1 MVKQVLNGKRNFAM
15 VTGDLQYVL
24 LTLPDAC
31 VDAAIIDPPG
41 ALGFCGK
48 EWDGDMGG
56 RDAWV
61 GKMTSHFKA
70 HSRVVKPGSFVFVWS
85 FPRTSHWTGLAIE
98 NAGLEIV
105 DTFFHL
111 FSHRK
116 PSSPDL
122 LKIGAEMWW
131 LCRTPVSG
139 SKTPVSGSVEVGS
152 HWTLKNTPGL
162 DLEVFKIDG
171 SLVRYRY
178 RTYNGRMSSSWCE
191 MDSFRDHFSP
201 VTPRSGSDSQI
212 RERTPK
218 SGSAAKLNVGACL
231 IPAVQRPETGSK
243 PSAGRH
249 PTNIGFSHTE
259 PAGTDCGP
267 GCVVD
272 TLDRMSGQ
280 LRSGVG
286 ARVKASKSGYKG
298 NAYGKHCRPEGTAC
312 VTYGDEGGASRF
324 FSTFWNEPPFVYA
337 NRASRKERNE
347 GLPEG
352 VENEGVAVK
361 PLKLMVHLVK
371 LANVPPGGIVLDGF
385 AGTGST
391 GCACVQLGV
400 RFIGIEKNKG
410 DAAVARRRIAGS
422 T

>member
-1 MVKQVLNGKRNFAM
+1 MDRMMQQVLNGKRNF
-15 VTGDLQYVL
+15 VVIEGDLQYVL

-48 EWDGDMGG
+48 DWDGDMGG
-56 RDAWV
+56 REAWV

-70 HSRVVKPGSFVFVWS
+70 HARVVKPGRFVFVWS

-139 SKTPVSGSVEVGS
+139 S
-152 HWTLKNTPGL
+152 N
-162 DLEVFKIDG
+162 
-171 SLVRYRY
+171 
-178 RTYNGRMSSSWCE
+178 
-191 MDSFRDHFSP
+191 
-201 VTPRSGSDSQI
+201 
-212 RERTPK
+212 TPK
-218 SGSAAKLNVGACL
+218 SGSIKVGSRWICDDEMQFLNAEVVSIKGDRVFFRLNGSTACLRRDTFLSYFEPSKTPESGSEVKLGIGACL
-231 IPAVQRPETGSK
+231 IPAVQRPGTGSK
-243 PSAGRH
+243 LSAGRH
-249 PTNIGFSHTE
+249 PTNVGFSHTE
-259 PAGTDCGP
+259 PAGTDCGS
-267 GCVVD
+267 GCVVE

-286 ARVKASKSGYKG
+286 ARVKASKAGYKG

-324 FSTFWNEPPFVYA
+324 FSTFWNQPPFVYA

-361 PLKLMVHLVK
+361 PLKLMLHLVK
-371 LANVPPGGIVLDGF
+371 LANVPSGGIVLDGF

-400 RFIGIEKNKG
+400 RFIGVEKNKD
-410 DAAVARRRIAGS
+410 DAAVARRRIAGA